1 MYNVLITNVP
11 GPQVPLY
18 AAGFPVDAMYPV
30 APLGLGQALAV
41 SCTSYNGR
49 VFFGMTADRD
59 AIPDVEEFAVQIRR
73 GGRGA
78 HVDGPG
84 ANPDPPARSPSPAGV
99 PGPRS

>member
-30 APLGLGQALAV
+30 APLAIGQALAV
-41 SCTSYNGR
+41 SCTSYNGA

-59 AIPDVEEFAVQIRR
+59 AIPDVEEFAVQITEAIDELKSTIPNESGSPTGNPRR
-73 GGRGA
+73 R
-78 HVDGPG
+78 
-84 ANPDPPARSPSPAGV
+84 NRS
-99 PGPRS
+99 RSSS